1 MEIRKQKGKQVGRLT
16 VTEQIDQKHQED
28 LQRLRGFRL
37 LDDDFLTKCFEGD
50 TASIELVLRI
60 VLEKPDL
67 KVLDVRT
74 QVFVENLLNRSVRF
88 DILATDSTGAKI
100 NVEIQRA
107 DKGAGRK
114 RARYNSSMMD
124 AALLKKGDDFDN
136 LPETWVVFITE
147 NDVIGKGLPLYPVE
161 RCFLG
166 TGERFEDGSHILYVN
181 GAYRG
186 DTPIGKLM
194 HDFSCTNAA
203 DMYYTTL
210 ADRVRFFKESK
221 EGILIMCKVMEDM
234 RKESLQEGV
243 KEGIKEGAINTA
255 KRMLADGMLTLEK
268 IAEYVGLPLDEVKK
282 LKAER
287 TA

>member
-16 VTEQIDQKHQED
+16 VTEQIDPKHQED

-74 QVFVENLLNRSVRF
+74 QVFVENLLNRSVRL
-88 DILATDSTGAKI
+88 DILATDSTGAKL
-100 NVEIQRA
+100 NVEVQRS

-124 AALLKKGDDFDN
+124 ANLLKKGEDFDR
-136 LPETWVVFITE
+136 LPETWVIFITE
-147 NDVIGKGLPLYPVE
+147 NDVMGKGLPLYPVE

-181 GAYRG
+181 GAYRS

-194 HDFSCTNAA
+194 HDFSCTDAA
-203 DMYYTTL
+203 DMYYGTL

-221 EGILIMCKVMEDM
+221 EGIEIMCRAMEDM
-234 RKESLQEGV
+234 RNQTL
-243 KEGIKEGAINTA
+243 KEGMINVA
-255 KRMLADGMLTLEK
+255 KKMLEDGTITLEK
-268 IAEYVGLPLDEVKK
+268 IAEFVGLSVDEVRK
-282 LKAER
+282 LK
-287 TA
+287 TDQNM